1 MSEELS
7 EDLILFLNT
16 IPSIPY
22 LEAILLFRG
31 PPVVNWDKEG
41 IARRLYMSQDQAR
54 MLIGKLC
61 KANICKQVKGRN
73 TYIYAPKD
81 EDLASM
87 ITRLANYYAQ
97 NLVLVTN
104 IIHANSSKHSKAQ
117 QFADTFKWKAE

>member
-31 PPVVNWDKEG
+31 PPIVNWGREG
-41 IARRLYMSQDQAR
+41 IASRLYMSQDQAR
-54 MLIGKLC
+54 IIIDKLC
-61 KANICKQVKGRN
+61 KANICKAVKGEN

-81 EDLASM
+81 ESLATM
-87 ITRLANYYAQ
+87 ISRLADYYAQ

-104 IIHANSSKHSKAQ
+104 IIHANASKPSKAQ
-117 QFADTFKWKAE
+117 QFADTFKWKSK